1 MASSDQNDT
10 AAVFGPAARRTGR
23 SRAGGVLVALLI
35 AALIA
40 AGTVALTF
48 MTREEAE
55 PYMLAGLGAFAVLG
69 VFALFAFAVGLVRVG
84 AGAPAAEGGGDGVAD
99 HLPEGVVVADAAG
112 HVLYANIAYAM
123 LADLDEASRA
133 RAPGPERLLAGD
145 PEAAEPMFRLAAAAR
160 TGTFA
165 EEEVRLSHAVGRT
178 SGGPRWYRLS
188 VRPLPGGDGRRLWR
202 VADVTDER
210 RDQESSFQEL
220 QSVINFLD
228 HAPAGFFSAD
238 AEGRIVYLNATL
250 AEWLGYDL
258 ARIEAGRLTLA
269 DVVRGDGA
277 AMLSSL
283 VGRPGDVRTE
293 TVDIDLVRRSGQSLP
308 VRLLHRVSF
317 GSGGAAGDSRTLV
330 LSRAPGEEAA
340 ESLRAAEVRFARFF
354 NNAPIAIAAVDRSGR
369 LGRANAP
376 FLRLFGALANRPQG
390 EARPRL
396 AEAVGERDRAGFAS
410 ALAAAVAGHAGIAPV
425 EATLAGEGGR
435 SVRFYISPV
444 KDAESAGDDEA
455 AIVYALETTEQRALE
470 MQFTQSQKM
479 QAVGQLAGGVAHDF
493 NNLLTAI
500 IGFADLVLT
509 RYRPSDPF
517 FQDIMAI
524 KQNANRAAGLVRQLL
539 AFSRRQTM
547 RPERIVLN
555 DVLAELTIL
564 LDRLLGETVE
574 LKVVHGR
581 DLWPVMADVNQL
593 EQVIVNLAVNARDA
607 MPEGGRLSIRT
618 ANVPMAESGGYAAH
632 GIPMGD
638 YVLIDIADTGKGMS
652 AEVMEKI
659 FEPFFTTKE
668 RGKGT
673 GLGLSTVY
681 GIVKQSGGYITVDS
695 APGAG
700 TTFRIL
706 LPRAAAERV
715 ARSLPPIETT
725 AVRAPAEPTVRAPR
739 PAPGEAPPARS
750 TLAEPPAAEP
760 PAPPPA
766 RRAEPAAR
774 EPAAPSHHAYESA
787 EDVASALVTGSA
799 ANRSEPQPFD
809 VSDVPYSGAVRDEPA
824 AADEAPPPRQ
834 SWLDLPHR
842 REESGRRRADGPASA
857 LVTGSAASRTPT
869 EQVQPEP
876 EPAPEPVVDAA
887 PAPSQRRY
895 TEPEPSIADRADLR
909 TARRPEPTAAALV
922 SGSAASRTPTEQYT
936 PAYEPE
942 PEPEPAP
949 AAAPPRE
956 PAYDPA
962 IRRPVPA
969 ADAMVTGSAA
979 SRSGS
984 YGAEVG
990 ADAPRTAPTDLT
1002 GNGTILLVE
1011 DEDAVRAFATRALVS
1026 RGYTVH
1032 PAASG
1037 AEALK
1042 VMEETGGRIDLVV
1055 SDVVMP
1061 EMDGPSLLREL
1072 RRTRPDLKI
1081 IFVSGYAEDAFARNL
1096 PDNER
1101 FSFLPKPFTLKQLAT
1116 AVKAVLAGEEVRE
1129 GS

>member
-1 MASSDQNDT
+1 MASSDHYDT
-10 AAVFGPAARRTGR
+10 ALAAGPAAGRTGR
-23 SRAGGVLVALLI
+23 GRAGGVVVALLI
-35 AALIA
+35 AALLA
-40 AGTVALTF
+40 AGTIALTF

-55 PYMLAGLGAFAVLG
+55 PYMLAGLGALAVLG
-69 VFALFAFAVGLVRVG
+69 VFALFAFAVGLVRFG
-84 AGAPAAEGGGDGVAD
+84 AGASAAGAGGGGDGVAD
-99 HLPEGVVVADAAG
+99 ELPEGLVVTDPAG
-112 HVLYANIAYAM
+112 RVLYANAAYAA
-123 LADLDEASRA
+123 LADLDGPSRA
-133 RAPGPERLLAGD
+133 QAPGPERLLAGD
-145 PEAAEPMFRLAAAAR
+145 PEAAEPMFRLAAAVR
-160 TGTFA
+160 TGAFA

-188 VRPLPGGDGRRLWR
+188 VRPLPGEGRRLWR
-202 VADVTDER
+202 IADVTDER
-210 RDQESSFQEL
+210 RDQETSFQEL

-258 ARIEAGRLTLA
+258 ARLDAGRLTLA

-396 AEAVGERDRAGFAS
+396 AEAVGERDRNGFAS

-632 GIPMGD
+632 GIPTGD

-652 AEVMEKI
+652 SEVMEKI

-700 TTFRIL
+700 TTFRVL
-706 LPRAAAERV
+706 LPRAAAERA
-715 ARSLPPIETT
+715 ARSLPPLEAS
-725 AVRAPAEPTVRAPR
+725 AVRAPAEPTVRA
-739 PAPGEAPPARS
+739 APPAYP
-750 TLAEPPAAEP
+750 AHEPDA
-760 PAPPPA
+760 
-766 RRAEPAAR
+766 
-774 EPAAPSHHAYESA
+774 
-787 EDVASALVTGSA
+787 DVGAALVTGSA
-799 ANRSEPQPFD
+799 ANRSTPQSFD
-809 VSDVPYSGAVRDEPA
+809 VSEVPYSGAIHDEPA
-824 AADEAPPPRQ
+824 VADEAPPPRQ

-842 REESGRRRADGPASA
+842 REETGRRRAADPAA
-857 LVTGSAASRTPT
+857 AIVTGSAASRTPT
-869 EQVQPEP
+869 DQYQPAPEP
-876 EPAPEPVVDAA
+876 EPAHEAVAEAPPRRTVEPE
-887 PAPSQRRY
+887 Q
-895 TEPEPSIADRADLR
+895 EPSITDRADLR
-909 TARRPEPTAAALV
+909 TARRPEPTAASLV
-922 SGSAASRTPTEQYT
+922 TGSASSRTPTEQYM
-936 PAYEPE
+936 PVY
-942 PEPEPAP
+942 EPEPAP
-949 AAAPPRE
+949 AASAPRE
-956 PAYDPA
+956 PVYEPA
-962 IRRPVPA
+962 VREPAARRPVPT

-979 SRSGS
+979 GRSGS

-990 ADAPRTAPTDLT
+990 APPPRSTPTDLT

-1032 PAASG
+1032 SAASG

-1042 VMEETGGRIDLVV
+1042 VMEETGGRVDLVV

-1116 AVKAVLAGEEVRE
+1116 AVKAVLAGEEVHE